1 MGVYTRGMST
11 DPNASNDPHDS
22 DQPEPRPPAP
32 FDPDAP
38 HQQRPRLRP
47 VRGFPVQ
54 HQGQNA
60 LGLADA
66 QQISQKVVFTMPAA
80 QVILPHMTGD
90 KDLDAIVAEVG
101 HGLTRQMME
110 QFVAQLDDAGLLEG
124 PTFDAMLAQVQE
136 EYDSLDHLP
145 PAMSGVVADM
155 IVKHAANQA
164 GEDEPSREAMDERAP
179 DALRTQFDQW
189 MNETLKEAED
199 PSFDQLPRAIVAPH
213 IDYFRGWP
221 NYAHVY
227 GRMRVVDR
235 PDRVIILGTNHFG
248 RSTGVAGCDKGFETP
263 LGLSPLDQ
271 EFVDLLTRRLGEDDT
286 ARLFEHRYDHEREH
300 SIEAQMPWLQHVFG
314 DEGEGGFPKVF
325 GALVHDPTQ
334 TGGESY
340 DGSGLALG
348 PFVEALRAAVEEAPG
363 RTLVVCSA
371 DLSHVGAQFGD
382 GVQMTADTDDAK
394 QMRERVVTHDRE
406 MLALFEQGKPEEI
419 VSAMAWQQNP
429 TRWCSVGAMTAAWQ
443 TIAPGQVKMLSY
455 HGAMDEQ
462 GTALVTSCAAAIF

>member
-1 MGVYTRGMST
+1 
-11 DPNASNDPHDS
+11 
-22 DQPEPRPPAP
+22 
-32 FDPDAP
+32 
-38 HQQRPRLRP
+38 
-47 VRGFPVQ
+47 
-54 HQGQNA
+54 
-60 LGLADA
+60 
-66 QQISQKVVFTMPAA
+66 
-80 QVILPHMTGD
+80 
-90 KDLDAIVAEVG
+90 
-101 HGLTRQMME
+101 
-110 QFVAQLDDAGLLEG
+110 
-124 PTFDAMLAQVQE
+124 
-136 EYDSLDHLP
+136 
-145 PAMSGVVADM
+145 
-155 IVKHAANQA
+155 
-164 GEDEPSREAMDERAP
+164 
-179 DALRTQFDQW
+179 

-271 EFVDLLTRRLGEDDT
+271 EFVDLLTRRLGEGDT

-406 MLALFEQGKPEEI
+406 MLALFEQGKPVASICHGPWLLVEADVVRQSVVRPSTGAAQERLVVRTRLRI
-419 VSAMAWQQNP
+419 GPLETEADVSLVCRRGMRCRMLVGRTAIAGLAVVDPGRIHVLAPTAAVP
-429 TRWCSVGAMTAAWQ
+429 TR
-443 TIAPGQVKMLSY
+443 
-455 HGAMDEQ
+455 
-462 GTALVTSCAAAIF
+462 GTAVSLRARRRRGRDPSTPSHEGKA